1 MAKLLGSS
9 PLGLAFFSDT
19 KNPSFVKPHDS
30 FTRSDLD
37 SRTREIN
44 NKDGIKLD
52 YGIEYTTYGDKKSIF
67 TSNDKMPRT
76 FYAYYDNTPEKT
88 DENSTTGPPE
98 LSTSDFFPSRDNLL
112 KFIKSSP
119 ENYYNSDYT
128 NQYSS
133 ISSIIDKINDMI
145 KDKASKSLKLSYAD
159 FAYLSNLGV
168 YPSNRMVIA
177 RRFPSGVGDDLL
189 LYKDEPISVIPS
201 WIEDGKP
208 FVDITY
214 SEQWTDVTDVNLANP
229 IGELGDEYKA
239 LVGNFL
245 PIGDDGKTIKVSE
258 YLNKAAGA
266 VPIPGFTEYT
276 QYAMFNK
283 LGLTDASNLLLLP
296 QGNPNIIRKAITRST
311 YTKDSASSGLNY
323 NYSITI
329 TNEYEIKYIDGVDP
343 TLVYFDII
351 SNLLSFGTSEAQF
364 QFDGRFSKKAKD
376 LIDNLASG
384 KISDIF
390 KTLVDFLAG
399 LVKVG
404 TSALNFIGDVV
415 VDTLKGQQGGIV
427 DVLLGSQ
434 IKKYRIKFIGIIN
447 ALSGSPSGIYHVTIG
462 NPLRPLFSSGDLYPG
477 KGSETTKITL
487 GTELGYNNLP
497 TTIKFSTT
505 LTNARPCGLQ
515 EIFKKFSPSP
525 VREVLSDPFSYDPK
539 SITGPRD
546 RNNRR

>member
-19 KNPSFVKPHDS
+19 KNPSFVKPHAS
-30 FTRSDLD
+30 FTQSDPD

-76 FYAYYDNTPEKT
+76 FYAYYDNPPEKT
-88 DENSTTGPPE
+88 DENSTTGTSG
-98 LSTSDFFPSRDNLL
+98 LSTSDFSPSRDNLL

-133 ISSIIDKINDMI
+133 IPSIIDKINDII
-145 KDKASKSLKLSYAD
+145 KDKPDSKSLKLSYAD
-159 FAYLSNLGV
+159 FAYLSKLGV

-208 FVDITY
+208 FVDISY
-214 SEQWTDVTDVNLANP
+214 SESWGEVDDVNLATP
-229 IGELGDEYKA
+229 LGEFGKEYEG
-239 LVGNFL
+239 LVGLIPGGN
-245 PIGDDGKTIKVSE
+245 KTVD
-258 YLNKAAGA
+258 YFNQGLGL
-266 VPIPGFTEYT
+266 VPTMGFTEYI

-296 QGNPNIIRKAITRST
+296 QGNPNIIRKAVTRKT
-311 YTKDSASSGLNY
+311 YSKDQSFSGLNY

-364 QFDGRFSKKAKD
+364 QFDSRFSKKAKD

-404 TSALNFIGDVV
+404 TSALSFIGDVIKN
-415 VDTLKGQQGGIV
+415 TFLGQQGGIA

-434 IKKYRIKFIGIIN
+434 IKKYRIRFIGIIN
-447 ALSGSPSGIYHVTIG
+447 ALSGTPSGIYHVTIG

-477 KGSETTKITL
+477 RSGETTKITL

-525 VREVLSDPFSYDPK
+525 VREVLSQPFSYDPK
-539 SITGPRD
+539 SIIGPRD

>member
-1 MAKLLGSS
+1 MSKLLGSS
-9 PLGLAFFSDT
+9 PLGIAFFSDT
-19 KNPSFVKPHDS
+19 KNPSFVKPHAS
-30 FTRSDLD
+30 FTQSDLD
-37 SRTREIN
+37 SRTREIK

-76 FYAYYDNTPEKT
+76 FYAYYGNTPENT
-88 DENSTTGPPE
+88 DDNSTTGTPR

-112 KFIKSSP
+112 NFIKSSSP
-119 ENYYNSDYT
+119 SYYNSDYT

-133 ISSIIDKINDMI
+133 IPSIIDKINDII
-145 KDKASKSLKLSYAD
+145 KDKPASKSLKLSYAD
-159 FAYLSNLGV
+159 FAYLSKLGV

-208 FVDITY
+208 FVDISY
-214 SEQWTDVTDVNLANP
+214 SEQWAEVDDVNLAAP
-229 IGELGDEYKA
+229 LGEFGKQYEG
-239 LVGNFL
+239 LVSLIPG
-245 PIGDDGKTIKVSE
+245 GKKTTE
-258 YLNKAAGA
+258 YLDQGLGL
-266 VPIPGFTEYT
+266 VPTMGFTEYI

-296 QGNPNIIRKAITRST
+296 QGNPNIIRKAMTRRT
-311 YTKDSASSGLNY
+311 YSGSSSWSGLNY

-329 TNEYEIKYIDGVDP
+329 ANEYEIKYIDGVDP

-404 TSALNFIGDVV
+404 TSALSFIGDVIKN
-415 VDTLKGQQGGIV
+415 TFLGQQGGIA

-477 KGSETTKITL
+477 KGSEATKITL

-525 VREVLSDPFSYDPK
+525 VREKLSKPFSYDPK
-539 SITGPRD
+539 SIIGPRD
-546 RNNRR
+546 RNNRS